1 MAYPKTRILKP
12 GDPEYRKHLRTRGVS
27 RLFGDIKLTEYDFK
41 CRTCDRIISFE
52 DQCVIEVIQK
62 NVGEHVLPQ
71 EVVDENFETVKAK
84 IDRKKKIRQTIG
96 TVFFI
101 ILAFLCIIS
110 GNIRF
115 RLFSFF

>member
-84 IDRKKKIRQTIG
+84 IDRKKKIRHTIG